1 MSPGTLLYVLK
12 LSRKIRLRSVLSCCG
27 SWTRSAAVP
36 GCDGLV
42 KGSKS
47 KLGAMDRSG
56 DDWRLRMA
64 SNFVWLLAMDFLFW
78 DWAEEAE
85 MLRLLCLAVV
95 EWKQS
100 AGLV

>member
-1 MSPGTLLYVLK
+1 
-12 LSRKIRLRSVLSCCG
+12 
-27 SWTRSAAVP
+27 
-36 GCDGLV
+36 V

-95 EWKQS
+95 EWK
-100 AGLV
+100 